1 MKKVSCC
8 LPTTTPIYATAFN
21 WQGRGVSVAEARY
34 QQNLRTSFSDPSAK
48 RELSIAQSELQ
59 LKAGEYD
66 YAQELLNNT
75 RGTAGASGLVI
86 FADKDTWT
94 GRPVT
99 IGERIMRIADPSKVE
114 VTINLA
120 VADAIVLQEGASV
133 ELYLD
138 SNPLQPVEAKLTSAS
153 FHAQPDGTGCSELSG
168 SSRICPTGCSK
179 PTTNRFAWHGQS
191 VWRRSDARILSHA
204 QTPLG
209 DPAMDGLLKDHE
221 EQDVPLPILR
231 DDLEIVPNCGAS
243 QRCACVGHL

>member
-1 MKKVSCC
+1 M
-8 LPTTTPIYATAFN
+8 AG
-21 WQGRGVSVAEARY
+21 QGVSVAEARY

-66 YAQELLNNT
+66 YAQELLKNT
-75 RGTAGASGLVI
+75 RVTAGASGLVI

-153 FHAQPDGTGCSELSG
+153 FHAQPDGLGVLSYRVRAEFAPQVAQNPPRIGLRGTAKLYGEEVTLGYYLMRKPLSAIRQWTGY
-168 SSRICPTGCSK
+168 
-179 PTTNRFAWHGQS
+179 
-191 VWRRSDARILSHA
+191 
-204 QTPLG
+204 
-209 DPAMDGLLKDHE
+209 
-221 EQDVPLPILR
+221 
-231 DDLEIVPNCGAS
+231 
-243 QRCACVGHL
+243 